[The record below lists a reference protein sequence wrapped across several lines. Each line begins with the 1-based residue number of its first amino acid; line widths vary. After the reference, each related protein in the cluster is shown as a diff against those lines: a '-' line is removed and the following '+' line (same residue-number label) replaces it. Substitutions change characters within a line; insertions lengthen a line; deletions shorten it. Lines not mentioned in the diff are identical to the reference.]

1 MIAAPAGA
9 AGLVRVARVRRYLAS
24 FAVVVPAWTL
34 VAAFVVGLAIGAGV
48 TRVLMGR
55 GAPAQPAEPAPAET
69 PPAEPEPAAS
79 VPAPPPP
86 AAAPVAA
93 EVVAPPDATAEPA
106 AAEPAAAEAAAAKA
120 SAAEPAAAE
129 PAAPEPGAAEAAAA
143 EPPDE
148 GEAGKPAAA
157 GAEGLSG
164 GVEDVVA
171 ELERRY
177 KGRRADGEADQQGR
191 DRGQRS

>member
-1 MIAAPAGA
+1 MIAAPAGPT
-9 AGLVRVARVRRYLAS
+9 GGHRVARESRYLAS

-34 VAAFVVGLAIGAGV
+34 VAVFVVGVAIGAGV

-55 GAPAQPAEPAPAET
+55 GAPAQPVEPAPVET

-93 EVVAPPDATAEPA
+93 EVVAPPEATAEPAVAEAAEVEPAVEAEPA
-106 AAEPAAAEAAAAKA
+106 AAEPA
-120 SAAEPAAAE
+120 P
-129 PAAPEPGAAEAAAA
+129 AEAAAA
-143 EPPDE
+143 EPSEEGKADE
-148 GEAGKPAAA
+148 PAAA
-157 GAEGLSG
+157 GAEGLTG

-177 KGRRADGEADQQGR
+177 KGRRADGEAEQQGKG
-191 DRGQRS
+191 RGQRS